1 MLAHGAEFDFDRLKT
16 TFVTSAVMNF
26 AFSCDP
32 VNVGRGNLYLY
43 KEDLGFSY
51 LYGSAT
57 FFRRYDSC
65 AEYPGIFGKGW
76 LHAYESFLIADRGQ
90 DINSGRKEIVAVFP
104 DIHRETFVYR
114 DGEWFNEKECS
125 NYFLKFTGT
134 GYILTF
140 YENGNRV
147 IYEYDLLGRL
157 TAVYDRVGAE
167 AILLLYREDVTDGVP
182 AGESHLEK
190 ILFPGGQYLQFLYAG
205 NHVTEVTDHT
215 GRSVRYSYD
224 GDLLKTV
231 HFPSGGEESY
241 EYDEYAHI
249 TRLTGEDGREFIR
262 NTYDKKGRVIRQTY
276 PDGNYCDIA
285 YFPQKMQNVFTFS
298 DTGRTETYRYD
309 EIVRKDYGDGVV
321 ETAVFDES
329 GNPVSETDR
338 NGNTTSR
345 TYNARGQVIRE
356 EKPDGLVTEK
366 AYFDNGLIAEE
377 WDNAGNHKWYV
388 YDMRGALVS
397 EKKLISENEYVEW
410 NYTVDDRMRRV
421 TSTDPMGNVTTY
433 AYDEPIPDPT
443 YVLTAEGDTYT
454 YTYDKAGRQ
463 TGITTDYG
471 TVRKYYS
478 ETGEVSMVTDALGN
492 TTRYFLDATG
502 NILKK
507 IKPNQCEKYIV
518 FFTPYYLCRPITGR
532 TA

>member
-1 MLAHGAEFDFDRLKT
+1 MKNFIRESLSAGISSKFDGGNKKLSALIDTASDTGLDTLDQLYDMLAHGAEFDFDRLKT

-114 DGEWFNEKECS
+114 DGEWVNEKECS

-262 NTYDKKGRVIRQTY
+262 NT
-276 PDGNYCDIA
+276 
-285 YFPQKMQNVFTFS
+285 
-298 DTGRTETYRYD
+298 
-309 EIVRKDYGDGVV
+309 
-321 ETAVFDES
+321 
-329 GNPVSETDR
+329 
-338 NGNTTSR
+338 
-345 TYNARGQVIRE
+345 
-356 EKPDGLVTEK
+356 
-366 AYFDNGLIAEE
+366 
-377 WDNAGNHKWYV
+377 
-388 YDMRGALVS
+388 
-397 EKKLISENEYVEW
+397 
-410 NYTVDDRMRRV
+410 
-421 TSTDPMGNVTTY
+421 
-433 AYDEPIPDPT
+433 
-443 YVLTAEGDTYT
+443 
-454 YTYDKAGRQ
+454 
-463 TGITTDYG
+463 
-471 TVRKYYS
+471 
-478 ETGEVSMVTDALGN
+478 
-492 TTRYFLDATG
+492 
-502 NILKK
+502 
-507 IKPNQCEKYIV
+507 
-518 FFTPYYLCRPITGR
+518 
-532 TA
+532 